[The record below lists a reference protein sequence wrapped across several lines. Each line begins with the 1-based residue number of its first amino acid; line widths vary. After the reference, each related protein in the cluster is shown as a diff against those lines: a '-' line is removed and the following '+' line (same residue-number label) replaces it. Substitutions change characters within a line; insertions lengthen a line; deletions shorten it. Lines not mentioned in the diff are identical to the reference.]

1 MSATVVRS
9 SLYVGI
15 VQPSYSRVLTR
26 IHATTLVPKQPYIR
40 TGPLILIAASW
51 H

>member
-9 SLYVGI
+9 SLYVHVGI

-26 IHATTLVPKQPYIR
+26 IHATTLVPKQPYVLDR
-40 TGPLILIAASW
+40 W
-51 H
+51 F